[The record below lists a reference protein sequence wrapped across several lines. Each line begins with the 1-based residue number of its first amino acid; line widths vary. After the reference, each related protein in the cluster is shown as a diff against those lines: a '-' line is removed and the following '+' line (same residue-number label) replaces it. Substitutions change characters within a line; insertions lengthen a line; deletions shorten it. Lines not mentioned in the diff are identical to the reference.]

1 MNAQSAG
8 HAGGACARKPSEGTV
23 KGKPQNGQPS
33 PSHGGSGKRP
43 NLTAATLSLR
53 RILVPLDFSGK
64 SRQAL
69 DFAVPLAQRYGAKI
83 FLIHVVEPLY
93 SFASFPGEMGVAPVN
108 LRPVAEAW
116 KAKLS
121 ALAQQL
127 VPREV
132 LGKTMVCSGRAY
144 HKIVEAANAVE
155 ADLIV
160 IATHGHTGLRH
171 VFLGSTAEH
180 VVRHARCP
188 VLAVRRR

>member
-1 MNAQSAG
+1 MKTVSPMNAQSA
-8 HAGGACARKPSEGTV
+8 
-23 KGKPQNGQPS
+23 GQPS

-43 NLTAATLSLR
+43 NRTAARLSLR